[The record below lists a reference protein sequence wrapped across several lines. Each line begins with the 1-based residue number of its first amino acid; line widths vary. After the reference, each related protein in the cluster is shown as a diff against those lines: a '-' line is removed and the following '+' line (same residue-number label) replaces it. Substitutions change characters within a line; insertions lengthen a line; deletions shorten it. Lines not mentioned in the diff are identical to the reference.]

1 MTSSVS
7 TDKGMPPAEVE
18 IDAELVRHLLVS
30 QAPNWANQDIA
41 YLATGWDNEVYRLGA
56 ELVVRLPRRELGE
69 AIGLKERRW
78 LPQLAAETGLPIA
91 MPVFVGRPAPQYP
104 FTFSICPYVPGRSAA
119 TVDRRRR
126 DGYAGEFAQYLYRLH
141 QPAGASGPHSE
152 FRGVPLAALDKKT
165 RKQISALD
173 PTLHEPALALWED
186 AVAAAPHEGAPL
198 WLHGDPHPHNTI
210 VNDSANDDATVSLV
224 DFGDLC
230 IGDPAS
236 DLGMFWMHFSPAAI
250 SEAFDQ
256 YGAEPRSSLW
266 RRSRGWGLRYA
277 MLTAD
282 LGPDDLLGVIGRETL
297 GILLTDSESAAI
309 AGN

>member
-30 QAPNWANQDIA
+30 QAPHWANQDIA

-141 QPAGASGPHSE
+141 QPAGAAAPSSE
-152 FRGVPLAALDKKT
+152 FRGVGLAALDAKT
-165 RKQISALD
+165 CGQIAALD
-173 PTLHEPALALWED
+173 SPLRGPAQALWSH
-186 AVAAAPHEGAPL
+186 ALSAAPHDKASL
-198 WLHGDPHPHNTI
+198 WLHGDPHPHNTVI
-210 VNDSANDDATVSLV
+210 TEQHGRCQLAALI

-230 IGDPAS
+230 AGDPAS
-236 DLGMFWMHFSPAAI
+236 DLGMLWMHFSA
-250 SEAFDQ
+250 EATASAFEG
-256 YGAEPRSSLW
+256 YGAQPGSDLW
-266 RRSRGWGLRYA
+266 QRSRGWALRYA
-277 MLTAD
+277 MLAATLTEED
-282 LGPDDLLGVIGRETL
+282 PLGRIGRQTL
-297 GILLTDSESAAI
+297 RLLL
-309 AGN
+309 AGGQYRK